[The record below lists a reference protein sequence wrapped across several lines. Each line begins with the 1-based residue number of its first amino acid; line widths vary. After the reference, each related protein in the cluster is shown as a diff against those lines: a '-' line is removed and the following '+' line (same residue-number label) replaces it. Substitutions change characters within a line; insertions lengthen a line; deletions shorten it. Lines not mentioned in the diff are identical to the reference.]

1 MLYKNVLKTLAG
13 KWMQLVAIAVII
25 VMSSLTYTMMFYGI
39 SGIEV
44 PTEDY
49 LASSNQEDFAVEML
63 NRVTA
68 DEASDPEIASLV
80 ASGTYTLAD
89 LKQVDPER
97 FDDLIGARIDAVE
110 SVMPEATLELRESKL
125 ITYPFAGSEH
135 RGLVLKETMTINQ
148 SYLEAGSRPTT
159 DDEVALNAKYAEK
172 NGIEV
177 GDTIDL
183 GTPFTVS
190 GFVLFPD
197 YTLPLFDENFFNLDA
212 GTQTLL
218 LMTDEAYEAVVGT
231 ESFRLAGVTDGAIDT
246 VELPFVVSVMETE
259 NIMRSGAIYSE
270 ISSGKAMAL
279 GLSLF
284 IVSIAVI
291 IVAILISNMLETER
305 GQIGLLK
312 AIGYNRRQ
320 ISTPYLV
327 LILVFATLMLVIGYF
342 LGLYFADPLKNLYLD
357 FYLLPSITIAQNP
370 LVFLTAVLVPLVFF
384 SVVAG
389 FVIYKLMGE
398 SALALLSPR
407 DNISLN
413 RLSRL
418 VSRML
423 SRASGKTKFKYLYAV
438 KSTGSFIIFFLGI
451 LFSTLLIV
459 FALMMN
465 GAVDRMT
472 VGGLNDVDYAYEAY
486 ANTES
491 PPMLADGQEP
501 FLVYPFAFVGDQLVT
516 LKGLSDDNTLY
527 RLQDRDGNELTPA
540 TDGVIVTEPLALK
553 QSFDVGDTIDVEL
566 DGETLSYPILGI
578 ADDFTGDIVYLPIET
593 LSNELTDGASSD
605 LFNGVYASE
614 RPDESAYPTI
624 LSRDGL
630 IEQSKSI
637 NEYMNLMMNVMIGG
651 SALIAFSILFVLTAL
666 TVEKNYYVISLL
678 KVIGY
683 NRREVRSMILDSYF
697 VYALISALLSIPIA
711 LVVLRI
717 IIVVFA
723 EDYGLVLPLE
733 FEWIYVLYTVGA
745 VTLLFFVSTFVSRR
759 KIDQIPLQEVLK
771 TYQE

>member
-1 MLYKNVLKTLAG
+1 MLYKNVWKTLTD
-13 KWMQLVAIAVII
+13 KWMQLLAIAVII

-44 PTEDY
+44 PTEEY
-49 LASSNQEDFAVEML
+49 LAASNQEDFAVEML
-63 NRVTA
+63 NRVTEEEA
-68 DEASDPEIASLV
+68 TRPDLADFIASGQYTLSDLRRVDEATFNAVITD
-80 ASGTYTLAD
+80 
-89 LKQVDPER
+89 
-97 FDDLIGARIDAVE
+97 RIDAVE
-110 SVMPEATLELRESKL
+110 REMENATLELRASKL
-125 ITYPFAGSEH
+125 INYPFGSSEH
-135 RGLVLKETMTINQ
+135 RGLILKEADAINV
-148 SYLEAGSRPTT
+148 SYLEAGQRPER
-159 DDEVALNAKYAEK
+159 DDEVAINAKYAEK
-172 NGIEV
+172 NEIAI

-183 GTPFTVS
+183 GRPFTVS

-197 YTLPLFDENFFNLDA
+197 YTLPLFDNNFFNLDA

-218 LMTDEAYEAVVGT
+218 LMTDDAYDKAIGT
-231 ESFRLAGVTDGAIDT
+231 ESFRLAGIADGTVETD
-246 VELPFVVSVMETE
+246 VELPFVISVMETE

-291 IVAILISNMLETER
+291 IVAILISNMLEAER

-320 ISTPYLV
+320 VALPYLV
-327 LILVFATLMLVIGYF
+327 FILLFATIMLIIGYF

-357 FYLLPSITIAQNP
+357 FYLLPSITIAQSP
-370 LVFLTAVLVPLVFF
+370 FVFLTAVFAPLLFF
-384 SVVAG
+384 TLVAG
-389 FVIYKLMGE
+389 AVIYKLMGE

-407 DNISLN
+407 DNVSLN
-413 RLSRL
+413 RLSRI
-418 VSRML
+418 VSRL
-423 SRASGKTKFKYLYAV
+423 LRNARGKTKFKYLYAV

-472 VGGLNDVDYAYEAY
+472 VGELNEADYEYEAHTTMQP
-486 ANTES
+486 A
-491 PPMLADGQEP
+491 LQDGQEP
-501 FLVYPFAFVGDQLVT
+501 FLTYPFAFVENQLVT
-516 LKGLSDDNTLY
+516 LKGLDETNTLN
-527 RLQDRDGNELTPA
+527 RLQDEDGNDLTPA
-540 TDGVIVTEPLALK
+540 SDEIIVSASLALK
-553 QSFDVGDTIDVEL
+553 LGLETGDMLEVDL
-566 DGETLSYPILGI
+566 DNETLSYPISGI
-578 ADDFTGDIVYLPIET
+578 ADEYAGDVVYLT
-593 LSNELTDGASSD
+593 RAALSEQLSDGVTRD
-605 LFNGVYASE
+605 LFNGIYATE
-614 RPDESAYPTI
+614 RPDERDYPTI
-624 LSRDGL
+624 ISRSGL
-630 IEQSKSI
+630 IEQSQSI
-637 NEYMNLMMNVMIGG
+637 NQYMNLMMNVMIGG

-678 KVIGY
+678 KVMGY
-683 NRREVRSMILDSYF
+683 DRREVRSMILNSYF
-697 VYALISALLSIPIA
+697 MYAIASALLSIPIA
-711 LVVLRI
+711 LIILRV

-733 FEWIYVLYTVGA
+733 FEWVYVLYTLGA
-745 VTLLFFVSTFVSRR
+745 VTLLFFASTFVSRR

>member
-1 MLYKNVLKTLAG
+1 MLYKNVWKTLAG
-13 KWMQLVAIAVII
+13 KWMQLLAIAVII

-49 LASSNQEDFAVEML
+49 LASSNQENFAVEML
-63 NRVTA
+63 NRVTEEEA
-68 DEASDPEIASLV
+68 ALPELADFIASGRFTLSDLQRVDEAA
-80 ASGTYTLAD
+80 
-89 LKQVDPER
+89 
-97 FDDLIGARIDAVE
+97 FDDLIAARIDAVE
-110 SVMPEATLELRESKL
+110 DEMDGATLELRASKL
-125 ITYPFAGSEH
+125 INYPFGSSEH
-135 RGLVLKETMTINQ
+135 RGLVLKEADTINV
-148 SYLEAGSRPTT
+148 SYLEAGKRPER
-159 DDEVALNAKYAEK
+159 DDEVAINTKYAEK
-172 NGIEV
+172 NEIEV

-183 GTPFTVS
+183 GSPFTVS

-197 YTLPLFDENFFNLDA
+197 YTLPLFDENFFNLDP

-218 LMTDEAYEAVVGT
+218 LMTDAAYDEVVGT
-231 ESFRLAGVTDGAIDT
+231 ESFRLAGITDGTVVTD
-246 VELPFVVSVMETE
+246 VELPFVISIMETE

-291 IVAILISNMLETER
+291 IVAILISNMLEAER

-320 ISTPYLV
+320 IALPYLV
-327 LILVFATLMLVIGYF
+327 FILLFATLMLIIGYF
-342 LGLYFADPLKNLYLD
+342 LGLYFAEPLKNLYLD
-357 FYLLPSITIAQNP
+357 FYLLPSITIAQSP
-370 LVFLTAVLVPLVFF
+370 LVFLTAVFAPLLFF
-384 SVVAG
+384 ALVAG
-389 FVIYKLMGE
+389 AVIYKIMGE

-407 DNISLN
+407 DNVSLN
-413 RLSRL
+413 RLSRI
-418 VSRML
+418 VSRL
-423 SRASGKTKFKYLYAV
+423 LRNARGKTKFKYLYAV
-438 KSTGSFIIFFLGI
+438 KSTGSFIIFFFGI

-472 VGGLNDVDYAYEAY
+472 VGELNEADYEYEAY
-486 ANTES
+486 TTTQPA
-491 PPMLADGQEP
+491 LRDGQEP
-501 FLVYPFAFVGDQLVT
+501 FLTYPFAFVEDKLVT
-516 LKGLSDDNTLY
+516 LKGLDETNTLY
-527 RLQDRDGNELTPA
+527 RLTNADGDDLTPA
-540 TDGVIVTEPLALK
+540 SDEIIVNASLALK
-553 QSFDVGDTIDVEL
+553 LSLEVGDTIDIEL
-566 DGETLSYPILGI
+566 DNETLSYRIRGI
-578 ADDFTGDIVYLPIET
+578 ADEYAGDVVYLPRVT
-593 LSNELTDGASSD
+593 LSEQLSDGTTRD
-605 LFNGVYASE
+605 LFNGIYATE
-614 RPDESAYPTI
+614 RPDETDYPTVI
-624 LSRDGL
+624 SRSGL
-630 IEQSKSI
+630 IEQSQSI

-678 KVIGY
+678 KVMGY
-683 NRREVRSMILDSYF
+683 DRREVRSMILNSYF
-697 VYALISALLSIPIA
+697 MYALVSALLSIPIA
-711 LVVLRI
+711 LIILRV

-733 FEWIYVLYTVGA
+733 FEWVYVLYTLGA
-745 VTLLFFVSTFVSRR
+745 VTLLFFASTFISRR

>member
-1 MLYKNVLKTLAG
+1 MLYKNVWKTLTG
-13 KWMQLVAIAVII
+13 KWMQLLAIAVII

-44 PTEDY
+44 PTEEY

-63 NRVTA
+63 NRVTEE
-68 DEASDPEIASLV
+68 EAALPELANFIAS
-80 ASGTYTLAD
+80 GRYTLAD
-89 LKQVDPER
+89 LQRVDEAA
-97 FDDLIGARIDAVE
+97 FDDVMAARIDAVE
-110 SVMPEATLELRESKL
+110 GEMDDATFELRASKL
-125 ITYPFAGSEH
+125 INYPFGSSEH
-135 RGLVLKETMTINQ
+135 RGLVLKETDTINV
-148 SYLEAGSRPTT
+148 SYLEAGQRPER
-159 DDEVALNAKYAEK
+159 DDEVAINAKYAEK

-177 GDTIDL
+177 GDTINL

-197 YTLPLFDENFFNLDA
+197 YTLPLFDENFFNLDP

-218 LMTDEAYEAVVGT
+218 LMTDAAYDDVVGT
-231 ESFRLAGVTDGAIDT
+231 ESFRLAGVTDGTVVTD
-246 VELPFVVSVMETE
+246 VELPFVISIMETE

-291 IVAILISNMLETER
+291 IVAILISNMLEAER

-320 ISTPYLV
+320 IALPYLV
-327 LILVFATLMLVIGYF
+327 FILLFATLMLVIGYF
-342 LGLYFADPLKNLYLD
+342 LGLYFAEPLKNLYLD
-357 FYLLPSITIAQNP
+357 FYLLPSITIAQSP
-370 LVFLTAVLVPLVFF
+370 LVFLTAVFAPLLFF
-384 SVVAG
+384 ALVAG
-389 FVIYKLMGE
+389 AVIYKLMGE

-407 DNISLN
+407 DNVSLN
-413 RLSRL
+413 RLSRII
-418 VSRML
+418 SRL
-423 SRASGKTKFKYLYAV
+423 LRNARGKTKFKYLYAV
-438 KSTGSFIIFFLGI
+438 KSTGSFIIFFFGI

-472 VGGLNDVDYAYEAY
+472 VGELNEADYEYEAY
-486 ANTES
+486 TTAQPALE
-491 PPMLADGQEP
+491 DGQEP
-501 FLVYPFAFVGDQLVT
+501 FLTYPFAFVEDKLVT
-516 LKGLSDDNTLY
+516 LKGLDDTNTLY
-527 RLQDRDGNELTPA
+527 RLTDADGDDLTPA
-540 TDGVIVTEPLALK
+540 SDEVIVNASLALK
-553 QSFDVGDTIDVEL
+553 LGLETGDTIDIEL
-566 DGETLSYPILGI
+566 DNETLSYPIRGI
-578 ADDFTGDIVYLPIET
+578 ADEYTGDVVYLPRAT
-593 LSNELTDGASSD
+593 LSERLSDGTTRE
-605 LFNGVYASE
+605 LFNGIYATD
-614 RPDESAYPTI
+614 RPNATDYPTVI
-624 LSRDGL
+624 SRSGL
-630 IEQSKSI
+630 IEQSQSI

-683 NRREVRSMILDSYF
+683 DRREVRSMILNSYF
-697 VYALISALLSIPIA
+697 MYALISALLSVPIA
-711 LVVLRI
+711 LVILRVI
-717 IIVVFA
+717 LIVFA

-733 FEWIYVLYTVGA
+733 FEWIYLLYTLGA
-745 VTLLFFVSTFVSRR
+745 VTLLFFASTFISRR
-759 KIDQIPLQEVLK
+759 KIDLIPLQEVLK

>member
-1 MLYKNVLKTLAG
+1 MLYKNVWKTLAG
-13 KWMQLVAIAVII
+13 KWMQLLAIAVII

-44 PTEDY
+44 PTEEY

-68 DEASDPEIASLV
+68 EEATAPALSDFIASGRYTLSDLQRVDEAAFNALV
-80 ASGTYTLAD
+80 T
-89 LKQVDPER
+89 
-97 FDDLIGARIDAVE
+97 ARIDAIE
-110 SVMPEATLELRESKL
+110 RDMGNATLELRASKL
-125 ITYPFAGSEH
+125 INYPFGSSEH
-135 RGLVLKETMTINQ
+135 RGLVLKEADAINL
-148 SYLEAGSRPTT
+148 SYLEAGKRPVR
-159 DDEVALNAKYAEK
+159 DDEVAINAKYAEK
-172 NGIEV
+172 NDIAI

-183 GTPFTVS
+183 GSPFTVS

-197 YTLPLFDENFFNLDA
+197 YTLPLFDENYFNLDP

-218 LMTDEAYEAVVGT
+218 LMTDTAYEEVTGT
-231 ESFRLAGVTDGAIDT
+231 ESFRLAGAADGTVVTDI
-246 VELPFVVSVMETE
+246 ELPFVISVMETE

-291 IVAILISNMLETER
+291 IVAILISNMLEAER

-320 ISTPYLV
+320 IAIPYLV
-327 LILVFATLMLVIGYF
+327 LILVFATIMLVIGYF
-342 LGLYFADPLKNLYLD
+342 LGLYFAEPLKNLYLN
-357 FYLLPSITIAQNP
+357 FYLLPSITIAQSP
-370 LVFLTAVLVPLVFF
+370 LVFLTAVFAPLFF
-384 SVVAG
+384 FALVAG
-389 FVIYKLMGE
+389 AVIYKIMGE

-407 DNISLN
+407 DNVSLN
-413 RLSRL
+413 RLSRI

-423 SRASGKTKFKYLYAV
+423 RNTRGKTKFKYLYAV

-472 VGGLNDVDYAYEAY
+472 VGELNEADYAYEAY
-486 ANTES
+486 TTTQ
-491 PPMLADGQEP
+491 PTLRDGQEP
-501 FLVYPFAFVGDQLVT
+501 FLTYPFAFVEDKLVT
-516 LKGLSDDNTLY
+516 LKGLDATNTLD
-527 RLQDRDGNELTPA
+527 RLIDEDGNDLTPA
-540 TDGVIVTEPLALK
+540 ADEVIVSASLALK
-553 QSFDVGDTIDVEL
+553 LGLETGDTLKIEL
-566 DGETLSYPILGI
+566 EDETLSYPIRGI
-578 ADDFTGDIVYLPIET
+578 ADEYMGDTVYLSRAA
-593 LSNELTDGASSD
+593 LSEQLSDGTTDE
-605 LFNGVYASE
+605 LFNGIYATE
-614 RPDESAYPTI
+614 RPDETDYPTI
-624 LSRDGL
+624 ISRSGL
-630 IEQSKSI
+630 IEQSQSI

-678 KVIGY
+678 KVMGY
-683 NRREVRSMILDSYF
+683 DRREVRSMILNSYF
-697 VYALISALLSIPIA
+697 MYALASALLSIPIA
-711 LVVLRI
+711 LLILRV

-733 FEWIYVLYTVGA
+733 FEWVYVLYTLGA
-745 VTLLFFVSTFVSRR
+745 VTLLFFASTFISRR